1 MLANPLLAVPGGA
14 VALDGA
20 VALPSLSVPAQAE
33 AAWAA
38 GQAVTEIYREHYRPL
53 VRMATLLTRDGATA
67 EEVVQ
72 DCFVAMHVAWPRL
85 RDNDKAL
92 AYLRQSVLNRA
103 RSVLR
108 RRQVAERH
116 PPKPEP
122 DAPSAEHGAISRL
135 ERSAVIAALRLLPPR
150 QREVL
155 VLRYYCDLPEAQ
167 VAAAMGISRG
177 AVKAHTSR
185 AMASLRHALA
195 AEA

>member
-1 MLANPLLAVPGGA
+1 MPVSPPGGQA
-14 VALDGA
+14 ATGGPDGS
-20 VALPSLSVPAQAE
+20 VTLSLPAAAH

-38 GQAVTEIYREHYRPL
+38 GQALTDLYREHYRSL
-53 VRMATLLTRDGATA
+53 VRMAVLLVRDVATA

-72 DCFVAMHVAWPRL
+72 DSFVAMSAAWPRL
-85 RDNDKAL
+85 RDDAKAL
-92 AYLRQSVLNRA
+92 AYLRQSVLNRS

-108 RRQVAERH
+108 RRQVADRH

-122 DAPSAEHGAISRL
+122 DAPSAEHSAIASL
-135 ERSAVIAALRLLPPR
+135 ERSAVLAALQRLSPR

-155 VLRYYCDLPEAQ
+155 LLKFYLDLPEGQ

-177 AVKAHTSR
+177 AVKAHTAR
-185 AMASLRHALA
+185 AMGAMRSALA

>member
-20 VALPSLSVPAQAE
+20 VALPSRTVPGEAE
-33 AAWAA
+33 SAWAA

-53 VRMATLLTRDGATA
+53 VRMATLLTRDSATA

-108 RRQVAERH
+108 RRQVADRH

-122 DAPSAEHGAISRL
+122 DAPSAELGAISRL

-185 AMASLRHALA
+185 AMAALRNALA

>member
-1 MLANPLLAVPGGA
+1 MLADPLLGVPGGIA
-14 VALDGA
+14 STGGA
-20 VALPSLSVPAQAE
+20 VALPSRPAQAE
-33 AAWAA
+33 VTWAA
-38 GQAVTEIYREHYRPL
+38 GQALTEIYREQYRPL
-53 VRMATLLTRDGATA
+53 VRMATLLTRDAATA

-72 DCFVAMHVAWPRL
+72 DCFVAMHAAWPRL

-108 RRQVAERH
+108 RRQVADRH